1 MYGLL
6 GISLGALV
14 GAGYSYKKKKTE
26 VQSPATLNEN
36 TGTTSAVLETPPDFQ
51 ISREVSILLFNYI
64 KPMIV

>member
-1 MYGLL
+1 MYGVL

-14 GAGYSYKKKKTE
+14 GAGYSYKKKTE